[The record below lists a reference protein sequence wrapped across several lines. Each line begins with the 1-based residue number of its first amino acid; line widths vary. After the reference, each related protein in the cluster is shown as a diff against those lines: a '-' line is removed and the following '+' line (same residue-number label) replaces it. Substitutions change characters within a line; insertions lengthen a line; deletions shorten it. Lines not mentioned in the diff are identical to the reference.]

1 MRFLDYHITVPV
13 PRVQCPGVSED
24 GEFSWNRELI
34 MKTDHDAQHPR
45 PGMGRVGRELSF
57 FMQEMELT

>member
-1 MRFLDYHITVPV
+1 M

-34 MKTDHDAQHPR
+34 MKTDHDVQRPR